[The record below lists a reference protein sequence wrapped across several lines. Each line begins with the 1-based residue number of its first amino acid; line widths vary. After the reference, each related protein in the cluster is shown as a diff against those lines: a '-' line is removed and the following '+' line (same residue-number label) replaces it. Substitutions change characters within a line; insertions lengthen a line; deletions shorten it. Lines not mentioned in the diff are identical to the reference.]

1 LSGCL
6 TRGRRGDRR
15 LLLSHREKARRTE
28 EEEESGQ
35 EEQKLEARK
44 RKEIDS
50 LTLMKELE
58 EDLGRREI
66 KTRLP
71 FGISPDPELEK
82 Y

>member
-1 LSGCL
+1 LRILGII
-6 TRGRRGDRR
+6 RRGKD
-15 LLLSHREKARRTE
+15 LPTP
-28 EEEESGQ
+28 
-35 EEQKLEARK
+35 
-44 RKEIDS
+44 
-50 LTLMKELE
+50 LMKELE